1 MSTLQFHDLTVKD
14 IRQETPDCVS
24 IAFEV
29 PENLQETY
37 NYLPGQ
43 YLTFKTMLDG
53 KEVRRSYSICSGKCD
68 NELRVAVKNVNPP
81 GKFST
86 WANTELKAGDVVSVM
101 PPLGNFTPKT
111 SDKQQRN
118 YIAFAAGSGITPI
131 MSIMKE
137 VLYNEPASTFTL
149 VFGNYNRGSI
159 IFKEE
164 LEALKNRFMKRL
176 RLFHVM
182 NKESQEA
189 VLLNG
194 IITAEKAK
202 SFQDLK
208 LINYQSVD
216 DVFICGP
223 EPMIVALKDY
233 FLNEVKMPAERVY
246 FELFSSPDQPKKVNE
261 EWEAKQQQIDRT
273 KVAKVTVKLDGNS
286 FDMDLAFGGE
296 NILDA
301 ALQNGGDLPYAC
313 KGGVCCTCKAKLV
326 SGEVDMEVNY
336 GLEPDEIANNF
347 ILTCQS
353 HPRSEHVVVDFDIK

>member
-1 MSTLQFHDLTVKD
+1 MSTLQFHDLIVKD
-14 IRQETPDCVS
+14 IKQETPDCVS
-24 IAFEV
+24 IAFDV
-29 PENLQETY
+29 PEHLAQTF

-43 YLTFKTMLDG
+43 YLTFRTMISG
-53 KEVRRSYSICSGKCD
+53 QEVRRSYSICSGKCD

-81 GKFST
+81 GKFSS
-86 WANTELKAGDVVSVM
+86 WANTELKVGDLISVM
-101 PPLGNFTPKT
+101 PPLGNFTPKAST
-111 SDKQQRN
+111 KTGRN
-118 YIAFAAGSGITPI
+118 YLAFAAGSGITPI
-131 MSIMKE
+131 MSIMKA
-137 VLYNEPASTFTL
+137 VLYNEPESSFTL

-159 IFKEE
+159 IFKDT
-164 LEALKNRFMKRL
+164 LEALKNRFMSRL

-189 VLLNG
+189 ELLNG
-194 IITAEKAK
+194 MITADKAR

-208 LINYQSVD
+208 LIDYQNID

-233 FLNEVKMPAERVY
+233 FLNDVGLQPEQVY
-246 FELFSSPDQPKKVNE
+246 FELFSSPDQPKKENK
-261 EWEAKQQQIDRT
+261 EWEAKQQNIDRS
-273 KVAKVTVKLDGNS
+273 KVAKVTVRLDGNS
-286 FDMDLAFGGE
+286 FDMDLAYGGE

-313 KGGVCCTCKAKLV
+313 KGGVCCTCKAKLI

-347 ILTCQS
+347 ILTCQA
-353 HPRSEHVVVDFDIK
+353 HPRSENVVVDFDIK